1 MKVSYK
7 EYEAKTKLLRVRETT
22 RDFATSKLNTKRCS
36 LCFHLCCASVPPSLT
51 LHLSLSYIFHMQKTR
66 MYAEQQGNRAF
77 FYMRTGVNTQV
88 VIMALVA

>member
-7 EYEAKTKLLRVRETT
+7 EYEAKTKLLRIRETT
-22 RDFATSKLNTKRCS
+22 RDFATLELNTKRCS

-51 LHLSLSYIFHMQKTR
+51 LHLSLSFHMQKIK
-66 MYAEQQGNRAF
+66 MYAEQQGNQAF

>member
-7 EYEAKTKLLRVRETT
+7 EYEAKTKLLRIRETT

-51 LHLSLSYIFHMQKTR
+51 LHLSLSFHMQKTR